1 MTDLSNLYNFL
12 LESDF
17 QTINEFIG
25 EGLLKNNTKA
35 QMNEDVRYFISKLA
49 KAISTHKKETC
60 RRKCFLRKREENK

>member
-25 EGLLKNNTKA
+25 EGVLKNNTKA

-49 KAISTHKKETC
+49 KAISIHKKETC
-60 RRKCFLRKREENK
+60 CRKCFFRKKGGF